1 MTKLA
6 IAGYLVIPALVL
18 VAVSA
23 AAVGR
28 AVDDRVEESGALDP
42 LVDVVERPADTPQL
56 FCYARDPNPVT
67 DLSGVGLVLQDCAA
81 GKTFTVSRGT
91 TIGVDLTTSGF
102 DGFEMHDLVVS
113 DWSIL
118 QTVEAPRIFPTTTG
132 DYVAVYRANRSG
144 SATISALFRY
154 CDGHGCVDSLRWVTA
169 VQVS

>member
-6 IAGYLVIPALVL
+6 IAGYLVIPAVVL

-28 AVDDRVEESGALDP
+28 AVDDRVEESGGLDP
-42 LVDVVERPADTPQL
+42 VVDAVERPADTPQL
-56 FCYARDPNPVT
+56 FCHARDPNPVT
-67 DLSGVGLVLQDCAA
+67 DLSGVGLILQDCAA
-81 GKTFTVSRGT
+81 GKTFSVSRGT

-102 DGFEMHDLVVS
+102 DGFEIHDLVVS

-132 DYVAVYRANRSG
+132 DYVAVYRASRSG
-144 SATISALFRY
+144 SATISASFRY
-154 CDGHGCVDSLRWVTA
+154 CDGNGCHDSLRWVTA

>member
-6 IAGYLVIPALVL
+6 IAGYLVIPAVVL

-28 AVDDRVEESGALDP
+28 AVDDRVEESGGLDP
-42 LVDVVERPADTPQL
+42 VVDAVERPADTPQL

-67 DLSGVGLVLQDCAA
+67 DLSGVGLILQDCAA
-81 GKTFTVSRGT
+81 GKTFSVSRGT
-91 TIGVDLTTSGF
+91 TIGVHLTTSGF
-102 DGFEMHDLVVS
+102 DGFEIHDLVVS

-132 DYVAVYRANRSG
+132 DYVAVYRASRSG
-144 SATISALFRY
+144 SATISASFRY
-154 CDGHGCVDSLRWVTA
+154 CDGNGCHDSLRWVTA